1 MKAKTLQINW
11 HDKMP
16 LFSVAFNPEPVLEN
30 PSSALEGNQGEPSQ
44 INKLATAGGDHNI
57 RLWNVTLDD
66 VSNTSKVDYV
76 ATLNRHSSVVN
87 CIRWSN
93 SGSILASGGD
103 DGTLI
108 LWQQA
113 DKKSQELNSLESAED
128 LESKE
133 YWKVLSFLRG
143 CSSDIY
149 DIVWSPD
156 SNFVLAGCLD
166 NSARIWN
173 VRENRCIHVLTDHE
187 NFVQGVSWDPLNHFI
202 ATQSSD
208 RTMHVYSMECLAEVG
223 HEGINIQCIAKQA
236 RVKTI
241 RTVVDE
247 FASLGLVEPVVGATV
262 SKGSANDDMDLDG
275 MQDRSENQSRP
286 EELAH
291 AFEGTKYE
299 TSIAKKLKL
308 DATAA
313 KDMTSN
319 HSHHSE
325 EASNVELDIS
335 DMPAS
340 AVPLIATIS
349 TANMFHDDTLSSFF
363 RRLTFSP
370 DGSLLVVPAGLHR
383 ETTKDIP
390 KNVVYLFTRENLRG
404 DPIARL
410 GGFKKPVIAARFSP
424 VLYEHRNKSESN
436 PSATKLILPYRMM
449 FAVASQDSVVV
460 YDTSRLEKPVAIVSN
475 LHYGT
480 LTDVAWSQNG
490 RVLVLASTDGYCS
503 VVNFTKSELGPV
515 HAAAAPLVENQ
526 NWFTTTTGKDSQN
539 ALKENN
545 GQTTGSSVNL
555 LHSGLIKKKKAAV
568 VVVALSEA
576 VTGPDGGGGDCGEE
590 NRKAL
595 ASRTEPPTPPLQQH
609 ADQSPDLPSARSD
622 DEAPPHTLD
631 ASDKAAMDLLL
642 LRSSNTKTE
651 PATVSLPPLHTL
663 LKQTQQLQPA
673 VQFQRVQHYSTYPTQ
688 VYLQHRRMSG
698 TNSPATSPSSTPLA
712 VPPMV
717 LPSNS
722 NLNVN
727 VGLGL
732 SAAPVNRRMSVSSI
746 HAFNHLDARRGS
758 MPNPQIQ
765 MRVPFVPS
773 QPQVQKRPLDN
784 PTVTAA
790 QLPPAKRRYSVAAF
804 YGNNSAAPID
814 QRHPSV
820 VVSKLPRQLGQQVI
834 ATPPPMRL
842 PMFHNMSRALP
853 AMNSQYHQKHVI
865 PSQPVPPQT
874 QARQNVEAH
883 LKLQQQQQQQQQ
895 QLDSQGKQSRSNS
908 ITSLISIDSEC
919 EDDEH
924 SGETKA
930 NSKVSH
936 KLAERVRRTKMNEMF
951 DELKSLLPTEA
962 FSDLKTSK
970 LDVLAKTIEYL
981 RCKEQKLQKQQQS
994 PVEN

>member
-16 LFSVAFNPEPVLEN
+16 LFSVAFNSETVLETS
-30 PSSALEGNQGEPSQ
+30 PSSLDGDHGEPSQ

-113 DKKSQELNSLESAED
+113 DKKSQDLNSLESAED

-133 YWKVLSFLRG
+133 YWKVLSLLRG

-208 RTMHVYSMECLAEVG
+208 RTMHVYSLERLADVG
-223 HEGINIQCIAKQA
+223 HESINVQCIAKQA

-247 FASLGLVEPVVGATV
+247 FASLGLVEPIVGATV
-262 SKGSANDDMDLDG
+262 SKGTGNEDMDVDG
-275 MQDRSENQSRP
+275 LPTKDGSENHCQSEASAQDF
-286 EELAH
+286 EEA
-291 AFEGTKYE
+291 KYE

-308 DATAA
+308 EATSAE
-313 KDMTSN
+313 DTSSN
-319 HSHHSE
+319 HNHSG
-325 EASNVELDIS
+325 ELSSAEPNIS

-340 AVPLIATIS
+340 TVPLIATIS

-383 ETTKDIP
+383 ETTKDTP

-436 PSATKLILPYRMM
+436 PSSTKLILPYRMM
-449 FAVASQDSVVV
+449 FAVASPDSVVV

-503 VVNFTKSELGPV
+503 IINFTKSELGQV

-526 NWFTTTTGKDSQN
+526 NLFTTAGTDLQK

-545 GQTTGSSVNL
+545 GQTVGSSVNL

-568 VVVALSEA
+568 VVAPSEA
-576 VTGPDGGGGDCGEE
+576 VTGPDGVRGDCGEE
-590 NRKAL
+590 NRK
-595 ASRTEPPTPPLQQH
+595 
-609 ADQSPDLPSARSD
+609 
-622 DEAPPHTLD
+622 
-631 ASDKAAMDLLL
+631 
-642 LRSSNTKTE
+642 
-651 PATVSLPPLHTL
+651 
-663 LKQTQQLQPA
+663 
-673 VQFQRVQHYSTYPTQ
+673 
-688 VYLQHRRMSG
+688 
-698 TNSPATSPSSTPLA
+698 
-712 VPPMV
+712 
-717 LPSNS
+717 
-722 NLNVN
+722 
-727 VGLGL
+727 
-732 SAAPVNRRMSVSSI
+732 
-746 HAFNHLDARRGS
+746 
-758 MPNPQIQ
+758 
-765 MRVPFVPS
+765 
-773 QPQVQKRPLDN
+773 
-784 PTVTAA
+784 
-790 QLPPAKRRYSVAAF
+790 
-804 YGNNSAAPID
+804 GNCTD
-814 QRHPSV
+814 GDGV
-820 VVSKLPRQLGQQVI
+820 VCG
-834 ATPPPMRL
+834 
-842 PMFHNMSRALP
+842 
-853 AMNSQYHQKHVI
+853 
-865 PSQPVPPQT
+865 
-874 QARQNVEAH
+874 
-883 LKLQQQQQQQQQ
+883 
-895 QLDSQGKQSRSNS
+895 
-908 ITSLISIDSEC
+908 
-919 EDDEH
+919 
-924 SGETKA
+924 
-930 NSKVSH
+930 
-936 KLAERVRRTKMNEMF
+936 MNE
-951 DELKSLLPTEA
+951 A
-962 FSDLKTSK
+962 
-970 LDVLAKTIEYL
+970 
-981 RCKEQKLQKQQQS
+981 
-994 PVEN
+994 